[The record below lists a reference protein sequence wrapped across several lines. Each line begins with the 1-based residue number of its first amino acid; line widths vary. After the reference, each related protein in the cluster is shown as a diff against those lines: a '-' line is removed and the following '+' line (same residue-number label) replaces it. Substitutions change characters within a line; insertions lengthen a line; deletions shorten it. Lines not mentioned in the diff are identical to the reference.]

1 MLLCQAV
8 SSSAQTPDVQATAVA
23 SSTVAAVQDSKPGLI
38 PEPRPLTKLLDRF
51 GGKFTPSGEVKD
63 GFYVRTGMRMPG
75 AGWIAAGPGYRTH
88 VASQKLFLDMSGA
101 VSWRQFSAAEVRLE
115 LPHLANDHLLL
126 GTQVLGQ
133 DWTQIKYF
141 GPGPDSLTANV
152 SQYRMRAQDYD
163 IYAIVRPGRTF
174 DFRLRG
180 GMLSRPRISK
190 AIGWH
195 LRSYPDTVTFLND
208 AVAPGLTAQP
218 HFLHADTTLTI
229 DTLDHPGH
237 PGHGGLWQLA
247 ASTFHDRDLGRY
259 SFNRVELVGIRF
271 LPVVNDKWTLGARLT
286 AIASQTS
293 GANQVPFYFY
303 PSLGGQSVLR
313 GFDSDRFH
321 DRNLVALNLESRWAL
336 MTHVDAA
343 VFADLGEVAPRLRAF
358 DTSHLQKVWGVGLRV
373 HTVFNTIARLDVGH
387 SRSNGWVMSFKMDD
401 SFTLSTIKRW
411 ATVVPIVP

>member
-1 MLLCQAV
+1 MLLGLSVAA
-8 SSSAQTPDVQATAVA
+8 SAQTP
-23 SSTVAAVQDSKPGLI
+23 AVQPASVAPPTAPAAQDSTPGRI
-38 PEPRPLTKLLDRF
+38 PEPRLVTKLLDKF
-51 GGKFTPSGEVKD
+51 GGRFTPSGDVKD

-75 AGWIAAGPGYRTH
+75 AGWIAGGPGYRTH
-88 VASQKLFLDMSGA
+88 FANQQMFIDMSGA
-101 VSWRQFSAAEVRLE
+101 ISWRQFSAAEVRLE
-115 LPHLANDHLLL
+115 MPHLSKDRLLL
-126 GTQVLGQ
+126 GVQVLGQ
-133 DWTQIKYF
+133 DWSQIKYF
-141 GPGPDSLTANV
+141 GSGQDSLTSNV
-152 SQYRMRAQDYD
+152 SQYRMQAQDYD
-163 IYAIVRPGRTF
+163 VYAIVRPSHAF

-190 AIGWH
+190 AVGWN
-195 LRSYPDTVTFLND
+195 LRPYPDTVTFLTD
-208 AVAPGLTAQP
+208 ATAPGLTAQP

-237 PGHGGLWQLA
+237 PAHGGLWQLA

-271 LPVVNDKWTLGARLT
+271 VPIVDDKWTFGARLT

-293 GANQVPFYFY
+293 GANAVPFYFY

-313 GFDSDRFH
+313 GFESDRFH

-343 VFADLGEVAPRLRAF
+343 LFADLGEVAPALKAF
-358 DTSHLQKVWGVGLRV
+358 NASHLEKAWGVGLRV
-373 HTVFNTIARLDVGH
+373 HTGFNTIARLDVGH
-387 SRSNGWVMSFKMDD
+387 SRANGWMMSFKMDD
-401 SFTLSTIKRW
+401 SFSLSTIKRW